1 MNANEII
8 KSFSDFLNAS
18 WNYVIPLLSERTYTS
33 NEDSINDWMQAN
45 WELLVERKILP
56 LNEYLEVYGDGADF
70 NGISSR
76 ITDIDIAATH
86 YLSVFIH
93 HGTDLLTNEKIN
105 NSIFSF
111 EKFVGFRAG
120 FYTVAPPFKYVLV
133 LDNNNMER
141 VFRIENTHFEL
152 HKII

>member
-8 KSFSDFLNAS
+8 KFFSDFLNTS

-56 LNEYLEVYGDGADF
+56 LNEYLEVYGDGTDF

-76 ITDIDIAATH
+76 ITDINIAATH

-93 HGTDLLTNEKIN
+93 HRTDLSTNEKLI
-105 NSIFSF
+105 IPSF
-111 EKFVGFRAG
+111 HLKS
-120 FYTVAPPFKYVLV
+120 L
-133 LDNNNMER
+133 
-141 VFRIENTHFEL
+141 
-152 HKII
+152 